1 MRSALRL
8 LALFLAAATP
18 LELPAES
25 PATPEPLTTEFA
37 YEAIVEIGA
46 CVDIGATPHG
56 ARRTIPITG
65 GTFEGPAIKGVV
77 LPGGADWQTDRPDGT
92 TELNALYSMRCDDG
106 TVIVVHNS
114 GIASGGYLRTTTR
127 FDAPAGPHDWL
138 NKAQFVGSVSAG
150 PRPGTVTIRIFRV
163 L

>member
-1 MRSALRL
+1 MTAALRI
-8 LALFLAAATP
+8 LALFFAAAAP
-18 LELPAES
+18 LALFAES
-25 PATPEPLTTEFA
+25 PAAPAPLATEFA

-56 ARRTIPITG
+56 VRRYIPITG
-65 GTFEGPAIKGVV
+65 GTFEGPAIRGVI

-114 GIASGGYLRTTTR
+114 GIVSGSYIRTTTR

-138 NKAQFVGSVSAG
+138 NKAQFVGSASAG